1 MLNHNNYGMLKAYKY
16 RMYPNQT
23 QQELIAKHIG
33 ACRFIYNWA
42 LENKIK
48 SYEQDGKA
56 ISRFELN
63 KQIRVLKQDHEWLNE
78 INSQSLQG
86 ATLNLENAFTKFFRE
101 KSGFPKFKSKK
112 NPVQSFPIPQWYK
125 VDFGNNKVYIPK
137 IGWIK
142 TRLHRSFD
150 GKQRTATIKRTP
162 TGKYY
167 ISILVDDDKQLP
179 QKQKFYEV
187 NTIGVDVG
195 IKDFAVTSDGEK
207 IGNPR
212 YLKNS
217 IERLKVLQK
226 RLSRKQKGSNN
237 YRKLKHQIAK
247 YHEKIANQRE
257 DFQHKLSSRLI
268 SENQAVALECL
279 NVKGLLKNHNLA
291 QHITDASWSS
301 FVQKL
306 EYKAEWYGKNIIKIG
321 RFDPSSKICHVCG
334 YYHQDLE
341 LKDREWECP
350 DCKTEHDRDINAS
363 VNIKKFALD
372 RQNLIGINSPSG

>member
-1 MLNHNNYGMLKAYKY
+1 MLKAYKY

>member
-1 MLNHNNYGMLKAYKY
+1 
-16 RMYPNQT
+16 
-23 QQELIAKHIG
+23 
-33 ACRFIYNWA
+33 

-63 KQIRVLKQDHEWLNE
+63 KQIRVLKDDYEWLKE

-125 VDFGNNKVYIPK
+125 VDFENNKVYIPK

-142 TRLHRSFD
+142 TRLHRRFD

-167 ISILVDDDKQLP
+167 ISILVDDEKQLP
-179 QKQKFYEV
+179 QKYKFDQN

-207 IGNPR
+207 IDNPR

-237 YRKLKHQIAK
+237 YRKLKHQIAE
-247 YHEKIANQRE
+247 YHEKISSQRE

-268 SENQAVALECL
+268 SENQAVALETL
-279 NVKGLLKNHNLA
+279 NVKGLLRNHNLA

-350 DCKTEHDRDINAS
+350 DCKTKHDRDINAS

>member
-16 RMYPNQT
+16 RMYPNQI

-112 NPVQSFPIPQWYK
+112 NPVQSFSVPQYYK
-125 VDFGNNKVYIPK
+125 VDFENNKVYIPK

-150 GKQRTATIKRTP
+150 GKQRTATITRTP

-179 QKQKFYEV
+179 QKQTFYEV

-207 IGNPR
+207 IDNPR

-226 RLSRKQKGSNN
+226 RLSRKKKGSNN
-237 YRKLKHQIAK
+237 HRKLKHQIAK

-372 RQNLIGINSPSG
+372 KQNLISPSG